1 MLENIKIL
9 PLICKKVIVFYVKVA
24 CSSLMKIV
32 YSFLFCS
39 ESFVV
44 VVRQLVSVVL
54 QLLVLFMK

>member
-44 VVRQLVSVVL
+44 VRQLVSVVL